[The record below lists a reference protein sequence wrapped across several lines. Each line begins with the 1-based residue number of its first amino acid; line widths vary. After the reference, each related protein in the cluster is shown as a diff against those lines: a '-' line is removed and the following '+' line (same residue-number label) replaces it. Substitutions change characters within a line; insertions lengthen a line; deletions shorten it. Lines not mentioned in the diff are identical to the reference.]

1 MLSGKKCTKFV
12 RYNELA
18 FANLHKDFPAV
29 KHLKI
34 SAQLFFLTASLV
46 GMLLV
51 VGIQSILSSQEG
63 IDNAKNIY
71 EHNLV
76 ASVQLGDVQS
86 ALSAVRQ
93 REAMAMLEAD
103 SIGGRPANPQAQK
116 KILGEIPSHKAIIAK
131 QWQAYMATHLT
142 PEEMPP
148 EEKVLATTL
157 AEAMSRYNTLGNKLV
172 ELLQAGRHG
181 EAALFFDS
189 QLAEQG
195 RVTREALSALIQYQ
209 AVNGERNFLKNQESQ
224 KFQQFISIGLL
235 VVGIAAGLIL
245 SLVITRNITV
255 PLAEV
260 VEIANAIANKQLN
273 LTVPAGGS
281 NETGQLLTAFGRMQR
296 SLHEVLGGVR
306 SSSGDLSQSALQLQ
320 ENAAQISQASQ
331 QQSEAASA
339 MAAAVEELTTSIE
352 QVAQRAQQAQ
362 ASADQTRDQSRQGS
376 SVVRNTANE
385 MRAIA
390 SKVRDS
396 AEMTRK
402 LGERSQAIDSIVGTI
417 RDIADQTNLLALNA
431 AIEAA
436 RAGEQGRGFAVV
448 ADEVRKLAER
458 TSQSTQQIG
467 GLIATIRS
475 EIEVVVGDMQSG
487 EVQMES
493 GVALAEQAQSAID
506 AISNNANE
514 INQLVHDISLALKEQ
529 TVASQDVARNVEQ
542 VAQLSEENSRAV
554 MQTADATVH
563 LKTLASQLDK
573 AVHSFRL

>member
-71 EHNLV
+71 ENNLV

-93 REAMAMLEAD
+93 REAMAMLAAD
-103 SIGGRPANPQAQK
+103 AIGDRPANPQAQQK
-116 KILGEIPSHKAIIAK
+116 FLGEIPSHKAIIAK

-142 PEEMPP
+142 P

-195 RVTREALSALIQYQ
+195 MLTREALSALIQYQ
-209 AVNGERNFLKNQESQ
+209 AVNGERNFLKDQESQ

-306 SSSGDLSQSALQLQ
+306 SSSGNLSQSALQLQ

>member
-51 VGIQSILSSQEG
+51 VGIQGILSSQEG

-71 EHNLV
+71 ENNLV
-76 ASVQLGDVQS
+76 ASVRLGDVQS
-86 ALSAVRQ
+86 AFSAVRQ
-93 REAMAMLEAD
+93 REAMAMLEAG
-103 SIGGRPANPQAQK
+103 SIGDRPANPQAQQK
-116 KILGEIPSHKAIIAK
+116 FLGEIPSHKAIIAK

-142 PEEMPP
+142 P

-195 RVTREALSALIQYQ
+195 MLTREALSALIQYQ
-209 AVNGERNFLKNQESQ
+209 AVNGERNFLKKQESQ

-320 ENAAQISQASQ
+320 ENAAQVSQASQ

>member
-103 SIGGRPANPQAQK
+103 SIGDRPANPQAQQK
-116 KILGEIPSHKAIIAK
+116 FLGEIPSHKAIIAK

-142 PEEMPP
+142 P

-195 RVTREALSALIQYQ
+195 MLTREALSALIQYQ
-209 AVNGERNFLKNQESQ
+209 AVNGERNFLKDQESQ

-331 QQSEAASA
+331 QQSEATSA

-506 AISNNANE
+506 AISHNADE

-529 TVASQDVARNVEQ
+529 TTASQDVARNVEQ

-554 MQTADATVH
+554 MQAADATVH

>member
-71 EHNLV
+71 ENNLV
-76 ASVQLGDVQS
+76 ASVQLGDVQG
-86 ALSAVRQ
+86 AFSAVRQ

-116 KILGEIPSHKAIIAK
+116 KLLGEILSHKAIIAK

-142 PEEMPP
+142 P

-195 RVTREALSALIQYQ
+195 MLTREALSALIQYQ

-506 AISNNANE
+506 AISHNADE

>member
-71 EHNLV
+71 ENNLV
-76 ASVQLGDVQS
+76 ASVRLGDVQS

-103 SIGGRPANPQAQK
+103 SIGGRPANPQAQQK
-116 KILGEIPSHKAIIAK
+116 FLGEIPSHKAIIAK

-142 PEEMPP
+142 P

-209 AVNGERNFLKNQESQ
+209 AVNGERNFLKKQESQ

>member
-1 MLSGKKCTKFV
+1 M
-12 RYNELA
+12 
-18 FANLHKDFPAV
+18 

-71 EHNLV
+71 ENNLV

-93 REAMAMLEAD
+93 REAMAMLAAD
-103 SIGGRPANPQAQK
+103 AIGDRPANPQAQQK
-116 KILGEIPSHKAIIAK
+116 FLGEIPSHKAIIAK

-142 PEEMPP
+142 P

-195 RVTREALSALIQYQ
+195 MLTREALSALIQYQ
-209 AVNGERNFLKNQESQ
+209 AVNGERNFLKKQESQ

-506 AISNNANE
+506 AISHNADE

-529 TVASQDVARNVEQ
+529 TTASQDVARNVEQ

>member
-71 EHNLV
+71 ENNLV
-76 ASVQLGDVQS
+76 ASVRLGDVQS

-93 REAMAMLEAD
+93 REAMAMLEAV
-103 SIGGRPANPQAQK
+103 SIGDRPANPQAQQK
-116 KILGEIPSHKAIIAK
+116 FLGEIPSHKAIIAK
-131 QWQAYMATHLT
+131 QWQAYMATDLT
-142 PEEMPP
+142 P

-209 AVNGERNFLKNQESQ
+209 AVNGERNFLKKQESQ

-331 QQSEAASA
+331 QQSEATSA

-506 AISNNANE
+506 AISHNADE

-529 TVASQDVARNVEQ
+529 TTASQDVARNVEQ

-554 MQTADATVH
+554 MQTADATVY

>member
-71 EHNLV
+71 ENNLV
-76 ASVQLGDVQS
+76 ASVRLGDVQS
-86 ALSAVRQ
+86 AFSAVRQ
-93 REAMAMLEAD
+93 RQAMAMLEAV
-103 SIGGRPANPQAQK
+103 SIGDRPANPQAQQK
-116 KILGEIPSHKAIIAK
+116 FLGEIPSHKAIIAK

-142 PEEMPP
+142 P

-195 RVTREALSALIQYQ
+195 MLTREALSALIQHQ
-209 AVNGERNFLKNQESQ
+209 AVNGERNFLKKQESQ

-331 QQSEAASA
+331 QQSEATSA

-506 AISNNANE
+506 AISHNADE

-529 TVASQDVARNVEQ
+529 TTASQDVARNVEQ

-554 MQTADATVH
+554 MQTADATVY

>member
-71 EHNLV
+71 ENNLV

-93 REAMAMLEAD
+93 REAMAMLAAD
-103 SIGGRPANPQAQK
+103 AIGDRPANPQAQQK
-116 KILGEIPSHKAIIAK
+116 FLGEIPSHKAIIAK

-142 PEEMPP
+142 P

-195 RVTREALSALIQYQ
+195 MLTREALSALIQYQ
-209 AVNGERNFLKNQESQ
+209 AVNGERNFLKDQESQ

-320 ENAAQISQASQ
+320 ENTAQISQASQ
-331 QQSEAASA
+331 QQSEATSA

-506 AISNNANE
+506 AISHNADE

-529 TVASQDVARNVEQ
+529 TTASQDVARNVEQ

-554 MQTADATVH
+554 MQAADATVY

>member
-71 EHNLV
+71 ENNLV
-76 ASVQLGDVQS
+76 ASVQLGDVQG
-86 ALSAVRQ
+86 AFSAVRQ
-93 REAMAMLEAD
+93 REAMAMLAAD
-103 SIGGRPANPQAQK
+103 AIGDRPANPQAQQK
-116 KILGEIPSHKAIIAK
+116 FLGEIPSHKAIIAK

-142 PEEMPP
+142 P

-195 RVTREALSALIQYQ
+195 MLTREALSALIQYQ

>member
-71 EHNLV
+71 ENNLV

-103 SIGGRPANPQAQK
+103 SIGDRPANPQAQQK
-116 KILGEIPSHKAIIAK
+116 FLGEIPSHKAIIAK

-142 PEEMPP
+142 P

-195 RVTREALSALIQYQ
+195 MLTREALSALIQYQ

-506 AISNNANE
+506 AISHNADE

>member
-1 MLSGKKCTKFV
+1 MLSGKKCTKFL

-71 EHNLV
+71 ENNLV
-76 ASVQLGDVQS
+76 ASVQLGDVQG
-86 ALSAVRQ
+86 AFSAVRQ

-116 KILGEIPSHKAIIAK
+116 KLLGEILSHKAIIAK

-142 PEEMPP
+142 P

-195 RVTREALSALIQYQ
+195 MLTREALSALIQYQ
-209 AVNGERNFLKNQESQ
+209 AANGERNFLKNQESQ

-506 AISNNANE
+506 AISHNADE

>member
-1 MLSGKKCTKFV
+1 M
-12 RYNELA
+12 
-18 FANLHKDFPAV
+18 
-29 KHLKI
+29 
-34 SAQLFFLTASLV
+34 
-46 GMLLV
+46 
-51 VGIQSILSSQEG
+51 
-63 IDNAKNIY
+63 
-71 EHNLV
+71 
-76 ASVQLGDVQS
+76 
-86 ALSAVRQ
+86 
-93 REAMAMLEAD
+93 
-103 SIGGRPANPQAQK
+103 
-116 KILGEIPSHKAIIAK
+116 
-131 QWQAYMATHLT
+131 
-142 PEEMPP
+142 
-148 EEKVLATTL
+148 
-157 AEAMSRYNTLGNKLV
+157 
-172 ELLQAGRHG
+172 
-181 EAALFFDS
+181 
-189 QLAEQG
+189 
-195 RVTREALSALIQYQ
+195 
-209 AVNGERNFLKNQESQ
+209 
-224 KFQQFISIGLL
+224 
-235 VVGIAAGLIL
+235 
-245 SLVITRNITV
+245 
-255 PLAEV
+255 
-260 VEIANAIANKQLN
+260 
-273 LTVPAGGS
+273 
-281 NETGQLLTAFGRMQR
+281 
-296 SLHEVLGGVR
+296 
-306 SSSGDLSQSALQLQ
+306 
-320 ENAAQISQASQ
+320 
-331 QQSEAASA
+331 
-339 MAAAVEELTTSIE
+339 
-352 QVAQRAQQAQ
+352 
-362 ASADQTRDQSRQGS
+362 
-376 SVVRNTANE
+376 VRNTANE

-554 MQTADATVH
+554 MQTADATVD

>member
-1 MLSGKKCTKFV
+1 M
-12 RYNELA
+12 
-18 FANLHKDFPAV
+18 

-51 VGIQSILSSQEG
+51 VGIQGILSSQEG

-71 EHNLV
+71 ENNLV
-76 ASVQLGDVQS
+76 ASVRLGDVQS

-93 REAMAMLEAD
+93 REAMAMLEAG
-103 SIGGRPANPQAQK
+103 SIGDRPANPQAQQK
-116 KILGEIPSHKAIIAK
+116 FLGEIPSHKAIIAK

-142 PEEMPP
+142 P

-195 RVTREALSALIQYQ
+195 VLTREALSALIQYQ

-331 QQSEAASA
+331 QQSEATSA

-506 AISNNANE
+506 AISHNADE

-529 TVASQDVARNVEQ
+529 TTASQDVARNVEQ

>member
-71 EHNLV
+71 ENNLV
-76 ASVQLGDVQS
+76 ASVQLSDVQG
-86 ALSAVRQ
+86 AFSAVRQ
-93 REAMAMLEAD
+93 REAMAMLAAD
-103 SIGGRPANPQAQK
+103 AIGDRPANPQAQQK
-116 KILGEIPSHKAIIAK
+116 FLGEIPSHKAIIAK

-142 PEEMPP
+142 P

-195 RVTREALSALIQYQ
+195 MLTREALSALIQYQ

-235 VVGIAAGLIL
+235 VAGIAAGLIL

-362 ASADQTRDQSRQGS
+362 ASADQTRDQSRQGR

-475 EIEVVVGDMQSG
+475 ENEVVVGEMQSG

-506 AISNNANE
+506 AISNNPNE

>member
-71 EHNLV
+71 ENNLV
-76 ASVQLGDVQS
+76 ASVQLGDVQG
-86 ALSAVRQ
+86 AFSAVRQ
-93 REAMAMLEAD
+93 REAMAVLASD
-103 SIGGRPANPQAQK
+103 AIGDRPANPQAQQK
-116 KILGEIPSHKAIIAK
+116 FLGEIPSHKAIIAK

-142 PEEMPP
+142 P

-195 RVTREALSALIQYQ
+195 MLTREALSALIQYQ

>member
-71 EHNLV
+71 ENNLV
-76 ASVQLGDVQS
+76 ASVQLGDVQG
-86 ALSAVRQ
+86 ALAAVRQ

-103 SIGGRPANPQAQK
+103 SIGDRPANPQAQK
-116 KILGEIPSHKAIIAK
+116 KFLGEIPSHKAIIAK
-131 QWQAYMATHLT
+131 QWQAYMATHLAS
-142 PEEMPP
+142 
-148 EEKVLATTL
+148 EEKVLATSL
-157 AEAMSRYNTLGNKLV
+157 AEAMARYNTLGNKLV
-172 ELLQAGRHG
+172 ELLQANRHG

-195 RVTREALSALIQYQ
+195 MLTREALSALIQYQ

-224 KFQQFISIGLL
+224 KFQQFISIALL
-235 VVGIAAGLIL
+235 VAGIAAGLIL

-273 LTVPAGGS
+273 LTVPTGGS

-306 SSSGDLSQSALQLQ
+306 SSSGDLSQSALQFQ

-506 AISNNANE
+506 AISHNADE

-529 TVASQDVARNVEQ
+529 TTASQDVARNVEQ

-554 MQTADATVH
+554 MQAADATVH

>member
-71 EHNLV
+71 KNNLV
-76 ASVQLGDVQS
+76 ASVRLGDVQS
-86 ALSAVRQ
+86 AFSAVRQ
-93 REAMAMLEAD
+93 RQAMAMLEAV
-103 SIGGRPANPQAQK
+103 SIGDRPANPQAQQK
-116 KILGEIPSHKAIIAK
+116 FLGEIPSHKAIIAK

-142 PEEMPP
+142 P

-195 RVTREALSALIQYQ
+195 MLTREALSALIQYQ
-209 AVNGERNFLKNQESQ
+209 AVNGERNFLKKQESQ

-331 QQSEAASA
+331 QQSEATSA

-506 AISNNANE
+506 AISHNADE

-529 TVASQDVARNVEQ
+529 TTASQDVARNVEQ

-554 MQTADATVH
+554 MQTADATVY

>member
-71 EHNLV
+71 ENNLV
-76 ASVQLGDVQS
+76 ASVRLGDVQS

-103 SIGGRPANPQAQK
+103 SIGDRPANPQAQQK
-116 KILGEIPSHKAIIAK
+116 FLGEIPSHKAIIAK

-142 PEEMPP
+142 P

-331 QQSEAASA
+331 QQSEATSA

-506 AISNNANE
+506 AISHNADE

-529 TVASQDVARNVEQ
+529 TTASQDVARNVEQ

>member
-18 FANLHKDFPAV
+18 FANFHKDFPAV

-71 EHNLV
+71 KNNLV

-93 REAMAMLEAD
+93 REAMAMLEAV
-103 SIGGRPANPQAQK
+103 SIGDRPANPQAQQK
-116 KILGEIPSHKAIIAK
+116 FLGEIPSHKAIIAK
-131 QWQAYMATHLT
+131 QWQAYMATDLT
-142 PEEMPP
+142 P

-195 RVTREALSALIQYQ
+195 MLTREALSALIQYQ
-209 AVNGERNFLKNQESQ
+209 AVNGERNFLKKQESQ

-260 VEIANAIANKQLN
+260 VEIANTIANKQLN

-306 SSSGDLSQSALQLQ
+306 SSSGNLSQSALQLQ
-320 ENAAQISQASQ
+320 ENAAQVSQASQ

-506 AISNNANE
+506 AISHNADE

>member
-51 VGIQSILSSQEG
+51 VGIQGILSSQEG

-71 EHNLV
+71 ENNLV
-76 ASVQLGDVQS
+76 ASVRLGDVQS
-86 ALSAVRQ
+86 ALAAVRQ
-93 REAMAMLEAD
+93 REAMAMLEAG
-103 SIGGRPANPQAQK
+103 SIGDRPANPQAQQK
-116 KILGEIPSHKAIIAK
+116 FLGEIPSHKAIIAK

-142 PEEMPP
+142 P

-320 ENAAQISQASQ
+320 ENAAQVSQASQ

>member
-71 EHNLV
+71 KNNLV

-116 KILGEIPSHKAIIAK
+116 KFLGEIPSHKAIIAK

-142 PEEMPP
+142 P

-195 RVTREALSALIQYQ
+195 MLTREALSALIQYQ
-209 AVNGERNFLKNQESQ
+209 AVNGERNFLKKQESQ

>member
-76 ASVQLGDVQS
+76 ASVQLGDVQGAFS
-86 ALSAVRQ
+86 AIRQ
-93 REAMAMLEAD
+93 REAMAVLASD
-103 SIGGRPANPQAQK
+103 AIGDRPANLQVQQK
-116 KILGEIPSHKAIIAK
+116 NLGEIPSHKAIIAK

-142 PEEMPP
+142 P

-195 RVTREALSALIQYQ
+195 MLTREALSALIQYQ

-235 VVGIAAGLIL
+235 VAGIAAGLIL

>member
-1 MLSGKKCTKFV
+1 M
-12 RYNELA
+12 
-18 FANLHKDFPAV
+18 

-71 EHNLV
+71 ENNLV

-86 ALSAVRQ
+86 AFSAVRQ

-103 SIGGRPANPQAQK
+103 SIGDRPANPQAQQK
-116 KILGEIPSHKAIIAK
+116 FLGEIPSHKAIIAK

-142 PEEMPP
+142 P

-209 AVNGERNFLKNQESQ
+209 AVNGERNFLKKQESQ

-320 ENAAQISQASQ
+320 ENTAQISQASQ
-331 QQSEAASA
+331 QQSEATSA

-506 AISNNANE
+506 AISHNADE

-529 TVASQDVARNVEQ
+529 TTASQDVARNVEQ

-554 MQTADATVH
+554 MQAADATVY

>member
-71 EHNLV
+71 ENNLV
-76 ASVQLGDVQS
+76 ASVQLGDVQG
-86 ALSAVRQ
+86 AFSAVRQ
-93 REAMAMLEAD
+93 REAMAMLAAD
-103 SIGGRPANPQAQK
+103 AIGDRPANPQAQQK
-116 KILGEIPSHKAIIAK
+116 FLGEIPSHKAIIAK

-142 PEEMPP
+142 P

-195 RVTREALSALIQYQ
+195 MLTREALSALIQYQ
-209 AVNGERNFLKNQESQ
+209 AVNGERNFLKKQESQ

>member
-71 EHNLV
+71 ENNLV

-93 REAMAMLEAD
+93 REAMAMLAAD
-103 SIGGRPANPQAQK
+103 AIGDRPANPQAQQK
-116 KILGEIPSHKAIIAK
+116 FLGEIPSHKAIIAK

-142 PEEMPP
+142 P

-195 RVTREALSALIQYQ
+195 MLTREALSALIQYQ
-209 AVNGERNFLKNQESQ
+209 AVNGERNFLKKQESQ

-506 AISNNANE
+506 AISHNADE

>member
-1 MLSGKKCTKFV
+1 M
-12 RYNELA
+12 
-18 FANLHKDFPAV
+18 

-51 VGIQSILSSQEG
+51 VGIQGILSSQEG

-71 EHNLV
+71 ENNLV

-103 SIGGRPANPQAQK
+103 SIGGRPANPQAQQK
-116 KILGEIPSHKAIIAK
+116 FLGEIPSHKAIIAK

-142 PEEMPP
+142 P

-209 AVNGERNFLKNQESQ
+209 AVNGERNFLKRQESQ

-320 ENAAQISQASQ
+320 ENAAQVSQASQ

-506 AISNNANE
+506 AISHNADE

-529 TVASQDVARNVEQ
+529 TTASQDVARNVEQ

-554 MQTADATVH
+554 MQTADATVY

>member
-71 EHNLV
+71 ENNLV

-93 REAMAMLEAD
+93 REAMAMLAAD
-103 SIGGRPANPQAQK
+103 AIGDRPANPQAQQK
-116 KILGEIPSHKAIIAK
+116 FLGEIPSHKAIIAK

-142 PEEMPP
+142 P

-195 RVTREALSALIQYQ
+195 MLTREALSALIQYQ
-209 AVNGERNFLKNQESQ
+209 AVNGERNFLKDQESQ

-506 AISNNANE
+506 AISHNADE

-529 TVASQDVARNVEQ
+529 TTASQDVARNVEQ

>member
-71 EHNLV
+71 ENNLV
-76 ASVQLGDVQS
+76 ASVRLGDVQS
-86 ALSAVRQ
+86 AFSAVRQ
-93 REAMAMLEAD
+93 RQAMAMLEAV
-103 SIGGRPANPQAQK
+103 SIGDRPANPQAQQK
-116 KILGEIPSHKAIIAK
+116 FLGEIPSHKAIIAK

-142 PEEMPP
+142 P

-195 RVTREALSALIQYQ
+195 MLTREALSALIQYQ
-209 AVNGERNFLKNQESQ
+209 AVNGERNFLKKQESQ

-331 QQSEAASA
+331 QQSEATSA

-506 AISNNANE
+506 AISHNADE

-529 TVASQDVARNVEQ
+529 TTASQDVARNVEQ

-554 MQTADATVH
+554 MQTADATVY

>member
-71 EHNLV
+71 ENNLV

-103 SIGGRPANPQAQK
+103 SIGDRPANPQAQK
-116 KILGEIPSHKAIIAK
+116 KFLGEIPSHKAIIAK

-142 PEEMPP
+142 P

-209 AVNGERNFLKNQESQ
+209 AVNGERNFLKKQESQ

-529 TVASQDVARNVEQ
+529 TTASQDVARNVEQ

>member
-71 EHNLV
+71 ENNLV

-103 SIGGRPANPQAQK
+103 SIGDRPANPQAQQK
-116 KILGEIPSHKAIIAK
+116 FLGEIPSHKAIIAK

-142 PEEMPP
+142 P

-320 ENAAQISQASQ
+320 ENAAQVSQASQ

>member
-63 IDNAKNIY
+63 IDNAKNIN
-71 EHNLV
+71 ENNLV

-103 SIGGRPANPQAQK
+103 SIGDRPANPQAQQK
-116 KILGEIPSHKAIIAK
+116 FLGEIPSHKAIIAK

-142 PEEMPP
+142 P

-320 ENAAQISQASQ
+320 ENTAQISQASQ
-331 QQSEAASA
+331 QQSEATSA

-506 AISNNANE
+506 AISHNADE

>member
-71 EHNLV
+71 ENNLV

-93 REAMAMLEAD
+93 REAMAMLAAD
-103 SIGGRPANPQAQK
+103 AIGDRPANPQAQQK
-116 KILGEIPSHKAIIAK
+116 FLGEIPSHKAIIAK

-142 PEEMPP
+142 P

-195 RVTREALSALIQYQ
+195 MLTREALSALIQYQ
-209 AVNGERNFLKNQESQ
+209 AVNGERNFLKKQESQ

-506 AISNNANE
+506 AISHNADE

-529 TVASQDVARNVEQ
+529 TTASQDVARNVEQ

>member
-71 EHNLV
+71 ENNLV
-76 ASVQLGDVQS
+76 ASVQLGDVQG
-86 ALSAVRQ
+86 AFSAVRQ
-93 REAMAMLEAD
+93 REAMAMLAAD
-103 SIGGRPANPQAQK
+103 AIGDRPANPQAQQK
-116 KILGEIPSHKAIIAK
+116 FLGEIPSHKAIIAK

-142 PEEMPP
+142 P

-306 SSSGDLSQSALQLQ
+306 SSSGNLSQSALQLQ

-506 AISNNANE
+506 AISHNADE

-529 TVASQDVARNVEQ
+529 TTASQDVARNVEQ

>member
-71 EHNLV
+71 ENNLV
-76 ASVQLGDVQS
+76 ASVRLGDVQS
-86 ALSAVRQ
+86 AFSAVRQ
-93 REAMAMLEAD
+93 RQAMAMLEAV
-103 SIGGRPANPQAQK
+103 SIGDRPANPQAQQK
-116 KILGEIPSHKAIIAK
+116 FLGEIPSHKAIIAK
-131 QWQAYMATHLT
+131 QWQAYMATDLT
-142 PEEMPP
+142 P

-209 AVNGERNFLKNQESQ
+209 AVNGERNFLKKQESQ

-331 QQSEAASA
+331 QQSEATSA

-506 AISNNANE
+506 AISHNADE

-529 TVASQDVARNVEQ
+529 TTASQDVARNVEQ

-554 MQTADATVH
+554 MQTADATVY

>member
-51 VGIQSILSSQEG
+51 VGIQSIHSSQEG

-71 EHNLV
+71 ENNLV
-76 ASVQLGDVQS
+76 ASVRLGDVQS

-103 SIGGRPANPQAQK
+103 SIGDRPANPQAQQK
-116 KILGEIPSHKAIIAK
+116 LLGEIPSHKAIIAK

-142 PEEMPP
+142 P

-209 AVNGERNFLKNQESQ
+209 AVNGERNFLKKQESQ
-224 KFQQFISIGLL
+224 KFEQFISIGLL

-306 SSSGDLSQSALQLQ
+306 SSSGHLSQSALQLQ

-331 QQSEAASA
+331 QQSEATSA

-506 AISNNANE
+506 AISHNADE

-529 TVASQDVARNVEQ
+529 TTASQDVARNVEQ

>member
-71 EHNLV
+71 ENNLV

-103 SIGGRPANPQAQK
+103 SIGDRPANPQAQQK
-116 KILGEIPSHKAIIAK
+116 FLGEIPSHKAIIAK

-142 PEEMPP
+142 P

-209 AVNGERNFLKNQESQ
+209 AVNGERNFLKKQESQ

-306 SSSGDLSQSALQLQ
+306 SSSGNLSQSALQLQ
-320 ENAAQISQASQ
+320 ENAAQVSQASQ

>member
-71 EHNLV
+71 ENNLV
-76 ASVQLGDVQS
+76 ASVQLGDVQG
-86 ALSAVRQ
+86 AFSAVRQ

-103 SIGGRPANPQAQK
+103 SIGDRPANPQAQQK
-116 KILGEIPSHKAIIAK
+116 FLGEIPSHKAIIAK

-142 PEEMPP
+142 P

-209 AVNGERNFLKNQESQ
+209 AVNGERNFLKRQESQ